1 MLGIKKLDLYILK
14 KFLPLFFGAFFICLF
29 VFMMQFTWRY
39 IDELIGKGLSLDI
52 LGQFFWYMGI
62 TLIPMS
68 LPLAILLASLIT
80 FGNMGEQLELLSMKA
95 AGVPLVRIM
104 RPILMLVIVFT
115 GMSFYFQNKTAPD
128 AQISLR
134 TLLFSMK
141 QAQPAVE
148 IPEGVFYNEIPNLN
162 LYVQRKNAETGMLY
176 QTIIYKTDQGFD
188 RAQIV
193 LADSGRLEMTA
204 DKLHLRLD
212 LWNGEQFENLQSQ
225 GMSMMQSAHVPFD
238 RETFAYKRFLIDFDS
253 NFAMMD
259 KNMLRDM
266 PQAKSMWEIEASVDS
281 MNAELDSIGKIYYRD
296 VSQRWFDKRIM
307 SKKTAAALRAAK
319 PLPFDSILARTSPSD
334 VRTARQMALNTVRSV
349 NSELEWKSL
358 AAQTGDN
365 QIRRHWVE
373 WHQKMTLSL
382 ACLLFF
388 FIGAPLGAIIRK
400 GGLGLPAVISVLI
413 FIFYYIINTS
423 GMKMARDGSWNMVY
437 GMWIS
442 SVVLLPFGVFLTY
455 KANKDSVVF
464 NAEMYLNFFR
474 ALLGLRTSRHLNRK
488 EVIIHDPD
496 YARMSEQLDALRD
509 DCREYARVSRL
520 KSAPSYVDVFFRH
533 NTDHHVE
540 EIGGHLET
548 IVEELSNAK
557 DPRIVSMLNNFP
569 VVYVHAHTS
578 PFEGNR
584 ANKIAG
590 VFFPLGFVLWCR
602 IWRFRFRLLRDMKQI
617 TETCERLSPLLR
629 HVNADGMIEGTALPD
644 EEGGES
650 ASGASAGKAGWR
662 RRWSVRRVGAL
673 LVALV
678 IVFLAGWYAQRYLR
692 KYFRAKHVRNNVPH
706 RQQTTPPPAVLM
718 PHCRK
723 RGTSCSTTV
732 LQSGFRR
739 VGDEPVA
746 LGRQAV
752 SSDWFS
758 PAYIK

>member
-225 GMSMMQSAHVPFD
+225 GMSMMQSANVPFD

-307 SKKTAAALRAAK
+307 SKKIAATLRAAK

-334 VRTARQMALNTVRSV
+334 VRTARQMALNTVRLV

-496 YARMSEQLDALRD
+496 YTRMSEQLDALRD

-540 EIGGHLET
+540 EIGGRLET

-557 DPRIVSMLNNFP
+557 DPRIVSMLNSFP

-629 HVNADGMIEGTALPD
+629 HVNADGMIEGTALSD

-673 LVALV
+673 LVALI

-692 KYFRAKHVRNNVPH
+692 KYFRAKAHTEQRAASPTDNTSPSGSDAALPKTRN
-706 RQQTTPPPAVLM
+706 LM
-718 PHCRK
+718 FDNGASER
-723 RGTSCSTTV
+723 
-732 LQSGFRR
+732 LQESRR
-739 VGDEPVA
+739 
-746 LGRQAV
+746 
-752 SSDWFS
+752 
-758 PAYIK
+758 

>member
-1 MLGIKKLDLYILK
+1 
-14 KFLPLFFGAFFICLF
+14 
-29 VFMMQFTWRY
+29 
-39 IDELIGKGLSLDI
+39 
-52 LGQFFWYMGI
+52 
-62 TLIPMS
+62 
-68 LPLAILLASLIT
+68 
-80 FGNMGEQLELLSMKA
+80 
-95 AGVPLVRIM
+95 
-104 RPILMLVIVFT
+104 
-115 GMSFYFQNKTAPD
+115 
-128 AQISLR
+128 
-134 TLLFSMK
+134 
-141 QAQPAVE
+141 
-148 IPEGVFYNEIPNLN
+148 
-162 LYVQRKNAETGMLY
+162 
-176 QTIIYKTDQGFD
+176 
-188 RAQIV
+188 
-193 LADSGRLEMTA
+193 
-204 DKLHLRLD
+204 
-212 LWNGEQFENLQSQ
+212 
-225 GMSMMQSAHVPFD
+225 
-238 RETFAYKRFLIDFDS
+238 
-253 NFAMMD
+253 
-259 KNMLRDM
+259 M

-319 PLPFDSILARTSPSD
+319 PLPFDSILARTSPSE

-496 YARMSEQLDALRD
+496 YARMSEQLDALCN

-557 DPRIVSMLNNFP
+557 DPRIVSMLNSFP

-629 HVNADGMIEGTALPD
+629 HVNADGMIEGTALSD

-673 LVALV
+673 LVALI

-692 KYFRAKHVRNNVPH
+692 KYFRAKAHTEQR
-706 RQQTTPPPAVLM
+706 A
-718 PHCRK
+718 
-723 RGTSCSTTV
+723 
-732 LQSGFRR
+732 
-739 VGDEPVA
+739 A
-746 LGRQAV
+746 
-752 SSDWFS
+752 S
-758 PAYIK
+758 PADNTSPSGSDAALPKTSNLMFDNGASERLQESR

>member
-225 GMSMMQSAHVPFD
+225 GMSMMQSANVPFD

-307 SKKTAAALRAAK
+307 SKKIAAALRAAK

-496 YARMSEQLDALRD
+496 YTRMSEQLDALRD

-540 EIGGHLET
+540 EIGGRLET

-557 DPRIVSMLNNFP
+557 DPRIVSMLNSFP

-629 HVNADGMIEGTALPD
+629 HVNADGMIEGTALSD

-673 LVALV
+673 LVALI

-692 KYFRAKHVRNNVPH
+692 KYFRAKAHTEQR
-706 RQQTTPPPAVLM
+706 A
-718 PHCRK
+718 
-723 RGTSCSTTV
+723 
-732 LQSGFRR
+732 
-739 VGDEPVA
+739 A
-746 LGRQAV
+746 
-752 SSDWFS
+752 S
-758 PAYIK
+758 PADNTSPSGSDAALPKTSNLMFDNGASERLQESR

>member
-225 GMSMMQSAHVPFD
+225 GMSMMQSANVPFD

-307 SKKTAAALRAAK
+307 SKKIAATLRAAK

-540 EIGGHLET
+540 EIGGRLEA

-557 DPRIVSMLNNFP
+557 DPRIVSMLNSFP

-629 HVNADGMIEGTALPD
+629 HVNADGMIEGTALSD

-673 LVALV
+673 LVALI

-692 KYFRAKHVRNNVPH
+692 KYFRAKAHTEQRAASPTEETSPSGSDAALPKTRN
-706 RQQTTPPPAVLM
+706 LM
-718 PHCRK
+718 FDNGASER
-723 RGTSCSTTV
+723 
-732 LQSGFRR
+732 LQESRR
-739 VGDEPVA
+739 
-746 LGRQAV
+746 
-752 SSDWFS
+752 
-758 PAYIK
+758 

>member
-225 GMSMMQSAHVPFD
+225 GMSMMQSANVPFD

-307 SKKTAAALRAAK
+307 SKKIAATLRAAK

-334 VRTARQMALNTVRSV
+334 VRTARQMALNTVRLV

-509 DCREYARVSRL
+509 DCREYARASRL

-540 EIGGHLET
+540 EIGGRLET

-557 DPRIVSMLNNFP
+557 DPRIVSMLNSFP

-629 HVNADGMIEGTALPD
+629 HVNADGMIEGTALSD

-650 ASGASAGKAGWR
+650 ASGASAGKAGWK

-692 KYFRAKHVRNNVPH
+692 KYFRAKAHTEQR
-706 RQQTTPPPAVLM
+706 A
-718 PHCRK
+718 
-723 RGTSCSTTV
+723 
-732 LQSGFRR
+732 
-739 VGDEPVA
+739 A
-746 LGRQAV
+746 
-752 SSDWFS
+752 S
-758 PAYIK
+758 PAEETSPNGSDAALPKTKNLMFDNGASDRLQESRR

>member
-225 GMSMMQSAHVPFD
+225 GMSMMQSANVPFD

-319 PLPFDSILARTSPSD
+319 PLPFDSILARTSPFD
-334 VRTARQMALNTVRSV
+334 VRTARQMALNTVRLV

-496 YARMSEQLDALRD
+496 YTRMSEQLDALRD

-540 EIGGHLET
+540 EIGGRLET

-557 DPRIVSMLNNFP
+557 DPRIVSMLNSFP

-629 HVNADGMIEGTALPD
+629 HVNADGMIEGTALSD

-673 LVALV
+673 LVALI

-692 KYFRAKHVRNNVPH
+692 KYFRAKAHTEQRAASPTDNTSPSGSDAALPKTRN
-706 RQQTTPPPAVLM
+706 LM
-718 PHCRK
+718 FDNGASER
-723 RGTSCSTTV
+723 
-732 LQSGFRR
+732 LQESRR
-739 VGDEPVA
+739 
-746 LGRQAV
+746 
-752 SSDWFS
+752 
-758 PAYIK
+758 

>member
-307 SKKTAAALRAAK
+307 SKKIAAALRAAK

-540 EIGGHLET
+540 EIGGRLET

-557 DPRIVSMLNNFP
+557 DPRIVSMLNSFP

-629 HVNADGMIEGTALPD
+629 HVNADGMIECTALSD

-673 LVALV
+673 LVALI

-692 KYFRAKHVRNNVPH
+692 KYFRAKAHTEQRAASPTDNTSPSGSDAALPKTSN
-706 RQQTTPPPAVLM
+706 LM
-718 PHCRK
+718 FDNGASER
-723 RGTSCSTTV
+723 
-732 LQSGFRR
+732 LQESRR
-739 VGDEPVA
+739 
-746 LGRQAV
+746 
-752 SSDWFS
+752 
-758 PAYIK
+758 

>member
-225 GMSMMQSAHVPFD
+225 GMSMMQSANVPFD

-307 SKKTAAALRAAK
+307 SKKTAATLRAAK

-334 VRTARQMALNTVRSV
+334 VRTARQMALNTVRLV

-442 SVVLLPFGVFLTY
+442 SVVLLLFGVFLTY

-540 EIGGHLET
+540 EIGGRLET

-557 DPRIVSMLNNFP
+557 DPRIVSMLNSFP

-629 HVNADGMIEGTALPD
+629 HVNADGMIEGTALSD

-673 LVALV
+673 LVALI

-692 KYFRAKHVRNNVPH
+692 KYFRAKAHTEQRAASPTDNTSPSGSDAALPKTRN
-706 RQQTTPPPAVLM
+706 LM
-718 PHCRK
+718 FDNGASER
-723 RGTSCSTTV
+723 
-732 LQSGFRR
+732 LQESRR
-739 VGDEPVA
+739 
-746 LGRQAV
+746 
-752 SSDWFS
+752 
-758 PAYIK
+758 

>member
-225 GMSMMQSAHVPFD
+225 GMSMMQSANVPFD

-307 SKKTAAALRAAK
+307 SKKIAATLRAAK

-334 VRTARQMALNTVRSV
+334 VRTARQMALNTVRLV

-540 EIGGHLET
+540 EIGGRLEA

-557 DPRIVSMLNNFP
+557 DPRIVSMLNSFP

-629 HVNADGMIEGTALPD
+629 HVNADGMIEGTALSD

-673 LVALV
+673 LVALI

-692 KYFRAKHVRNNVPH
+692 KYFRAKAHTEQRAASPTDNTSPSGSDAALPKTRN
-706 RQQTTPPPAVLM
+706 LM
-718 PHCRK
+718 FDNGASER
-723 RGTSCSTTV
+723 
-732 LQSGFRR
+732 LQESRR
-739 VGDEPVA
+739 
-746 LGRQAV
+746 
-752 SSDWFS
+752 
-758 PAYIK
+758 

>member
-238 RETFAYKRFLIDFDS
+238 REMFAYKRFLIDFDS

-319 PLPFDSILARTSPSD
+319 PLPFDSILARTSLSD

-358 AAQTGDN
+358 VAQTGDN

-509 DCREYARVSRL
+509 DCREYARASRL

-540 EIGGHLET
+540 EIGGRLET

-557 DPRIVSMLNNFP
+557 DPRIVSMLNSFP

-629 HVNADGMIEGTALPD
+629 HVNADGMIEGTALSD

-650 ASGASAGKAGWR
+650 ASGASAGKAGWK

-692 KYFRAKHVRNNVPH
+692 KYFRAKAHTEQR
-706 RQQTTPPPAVLM
+706 A
-718 PHCRK
+718 
-723 RGTSCSTTV
+723 
-732 LQSGFRR
+732 
-739 VGDEPVA
+739 A
-746 LGRQAV
+746 
-752 SSDWFS
+752 S
-758 PAYIK
+758 PAEETSPNGSDAALPKTKNLMFDNGASDRLQESRR

>member
-225 GMSMMQSAHVPFD
+225 GMSMMQSANVPFD

-307 SKKTAAALRAAK
+307 SKKTAATLRAAK

-334 VRTARQMALNTVRSV
+334 VRTARQMALNTVRLV

-496 YARMSEQLDALRD
+496 YTRMSEQLDALRD

-540 EIGGHLET
+540 EIGGRLET

-557 DPRIVSMLNNFP
+557 DPRIVSMLNSFP

-629 HVNADGMIEGTALPD
+629 HVNADGMIEGTALSD

-673 LVALV
+673 LVALI

-692 KYFRAKHVRNNVPH
+692 KYFRAKAHTEQRAASPTDNTSPSGSDAALPKTRN
-706 RQQTTPPPAVLM
+706 LM
-718 PHCRK
+718 FDNGASER
-723 RGTSCSTTV
+723 
-732 LQSGFRR
+732 LQESRR
-739 VGDEPVA
+739 
-746 LGRQAV
+746 
-752 SSDWFS
+752 
-758 PAYIK
+758 

>member
-225 GMSMMQSAHVPFD
+225 GMSMMQSANVPFD

-307 SKKTAAALRAAK
+307 SKKIAATLRAAK

-334 VRTARQMALNTVRSV
+334 VRTARQMALNTVRLV

-496 YARMSEQLDALRD
+496 YTRMSEQLDALRD

-540 EIGGHLET
+540 EIGGRLET

-557 DPRIVSMLNNFP
+557 DPRIVSMLNSFP

-629 HVNADGMIEGTALPD
+629 HVNADGMIEGTALSD

-673 LVALV
+673 LVALI

-692 KYFRAKHVRNNVPH
+692 KYFRAKAHTEQRAASPTDNTSPSGSDAALPKTRNFMFDNGASE
-706 RQQTTPPPAVLM
+706 R
-718 PHCRK
+718 
-723 RGTSCSTTV
+723 
-732 LQSGFRR
+732 LQESR
-739 VGDEPVA
+739 
-746 LGRQAV
+746 
-752 SSDWFS
+752 
-758 PAYIK
+758 

>member
-225 GMSMMQSAHVPFD
+225 GMSMMQSANVPFD

-307 SKKTAAALRAAK
+307 SKKIAATLRAAK

-334 VRTARQMALNTVRSV
+334 VRTARQMALNTVRLV

-540 EIGGHLET
+540 EIGGRLET
-548 IVEELSNAK
+548 IVEELSNAR
-557 DPRIVSMLNNFP
+557 DPRIVSMLNSFP

-629 HVNADGMIEGTALPD
+629 HVNADGMIEGTALSD

-673 LVALV
+673 LVALI

-692 KYFRAKHVRNNVPH
+692 KYFRAKAHTEQRAASPTDNTSPSGSDAALPKTRN
-706 RQQTTPPPAVLM
+706 LM
-718 PHCRK
+718 FDNGASER
-723 RGTSCSTTV
+723 
-732 LQSGFRR
+732 LQESRR
-739 VGDEPVA
+739 
-746 LGRQAV
+746 
-752 SSDWFS
+752 
-758 PAYIK
+758 

>member
-225 GMSMMQSAHVPFD
+225 GMSMMQSANVPFD

-307 SKKTAAALRAAK
+307 SKKTAATLRAAK

-334 VRTARQMALNTVRSV
+334 VRTARQMALNTVRLV

-540 EIGGHLET
+540 EIGGRLET

-557 DPRIVSMLNNFP
+557 DPRIVSMLNSFP

-629 HVNADGMIEGTALPD
+629 HVNADGMIEGTALSD

-673 LVALV
+673 LVALI

-692 KYFRAKHVRNNVPH
+692 KYFRAKAHTEQRAASPTEETSPNGSDAALPKTRN
-706 RQQTTPPPAVLM
+706 LM
-718 PHCRK
+718 FDNGASER
-723 RGTSCSTTV
+723 
-732 LQSGFRR
+732 LQESRR
-739 VGDEPVA
+739 
-746 LGRQAV
+746 
-752 SSDWFS
+752 
-758 PAYIK
+758 

>member
-225 GMSMMQSAHVPFD
+225 GMSMMQSANVPFD

-307 SKKTAAALRAAK
+307 SKKTAATLRAAK

-334 VRTARQMALNTVRSV
+334 VRTARQMALNTVRLV

-540 EIGGHLET
+540 EIGGRLEA

-557 DPRIVSMLNNFP
+557 DPRIVSMLNSFP

-629 HVNADGMIEGTALPD
+629 HVNADGMIEGTALSD

-673 LVALV
+673 LVALI

-692 KYFRAKHVRNNVPH
+692 KYFRAKAHTEQRAASPTEETSPNGSDAALPKTRNFMFDNGASE
-706 RQQTTPPPAVLM
+706 R
-718 PHCRK
+718 
-723 RGTSCSTTV
+723 
-732 LQSGFRR
+732 LQESR
-739 VGDEPVA
+739 
-746 LGRQAV
+746 
-752 SSDWFS
+752 
-758 PAYIK
+758 

>member
-225 GMSMMQSAHVPFD
+225 GMSMMQSANVPFD

-557 DPRIVSMLNNFP
+557 DPRIVSMLNSFP

-578 PFEGNR
+578 PFEGNK

-629 HVNADGMIEGTALPD
+629 HMNADGMIEGTALPD

-650 ASGASAGKAGWR
+650 ASGASAGKTGWG
-662 RRWSVRRVGAL
+662 RRWSVRRVGVL

-692 KYFRAKHVRNNVPH
+692 KYFRAKAHTEQR
-706 RQQTTPPPAVLM
+706 A
-718 PHCRK
+718 
-723 RGTSCSTTV
+723 
-732 LQSGFRR
+732 
-739 VGDEPVA
+739 A
-746 LGRQAV
+746 
-752 SSDWFS
+752 S
-758 PAYIK
+758 PADNTSPSGSDAALPKTRNLMFDNGASERLQESRR

>member
-225 GMSMMQSAHVPFD
+225 GMSMMQSANVPFD

-307 SKKTAAALRAAK
+307 SKKIAATLRAAK

-334 VRTARQMALNTVRSV
+334 VRTARQMALNTVRLV

-540 EIGGHLET
+540 EIGGRLET

-557 DPRIVSMLNNFP
+557 DPRIVSMLNSFP

-629 HVNADGMIEGTALPD
+629 HVNADGMIEGTALSD

-650 ASGASAGKAGWR
+650 ASGASAGKAGWK

-692 KYFRAKHVRNNVPH
+692 KYFRAKARTEQRAASPTEDTFPSGSDAALPKTRNFMFDNGASE
-706 RQQTTPPPAVLM
+706 R
-718 PHCRK
+718 
-723 RGTSCSTTV
+723 
-732 LQSGFRR
+732 LQESR
-739 VGDEPVA
+739 
-746 LGRQAV
+746 
-752 SSDWFS
+752 
-758 PAYIK
+758 

>member
-39 IDELIGKGLSLDI
+39 IDELIGKGLPLDI

-225 GMSMMQSAHVPFD
+225 GMSMMQSANVPFD

-307 SKKTAAALRAAK
+307 SKKTAATLRAAK

-334 VRTARQMALNTVRSV
+334 VRTARQMALNTVRLV

-540 EIGGHLET
+540 EIGGRLEA

-557 DPRIVSMLNNFP
+557 DPRIVSMLNSFP

-629 HVNADGMIEGTALPD
+629 HVNADGMIEGTALSD

-673 LVALV
+673 LVALI

-692 KYFRAKHVRNNVPH
+692 KYFRAKAHTEQRAASPTEETSPNGSDAALPKTRNFMFDNGASE
-706 RQQTTPPPAVLM
+706 R
-718 PHCRK
+718 
-723 RGTSCSTTV
+723 
-732 LQSGFRR
+732 LQESR
-739 VGDEPVA
+739 
-746 LGRQAV
+746 
-752 SSDWFS
+752 
-758 PAYIK
+758 

>member
-225 GMSMMQSAHVPFD
+225 GMSMMQSANVPFD

-307 SKKTAAALRAAK
+307 SKKIAATLRAAK

-334 VRTARQMALNTVRSV
+334 VRTARQMALNTVRLV

-540 EIGGHLET
+540 EIGGRLET

-557 DPRIVSMLNNFP
+557 DPRIVSMLNSFP

-629 HVNADGMIEGTALPD
+629 HVNADGMIEGTALSD

-692 KYFRAKHVRNNVPH
+692 KYFRAKAHTEQR
-706 RQQTTPPPAVLM
+706 A
-718 PHCRK
+718 
-723 RGTSCSTTV
+723 
-732 LQSGFRR
+732 
-739 VGDEPVA
+739 A
-746 LGRQAV
+746 
-752 SSDWFS
+752 S
-758 PAYIK
+758 PADNTSPSGSDAALPKTRNLMFDNGASERLQESRR

>member
-225 GMSMMQSAHVPFD
+225 GMSMMQSANVPFD

-307 SKKTAAALRAAK
+307 SKKTAATLRAAK

-334 VRTARQMALNTVRSV
+334 VRTARQMALNTVRLV

-540 EIGGHLET
+540 EIGGRLET

-557 DPRIVSMLNNFP
+557 DPRIVSMLNSFP

-629 HVNADGMIEGTALPD
+629 HVNADGMIEGTALSD

-673 LVALV
+673 LVALI

-692 KYFRAKHVRNNVPH
+692 KYFRAKARTEQ
-706 RQQTTPPPAVLM
+706 RA
-718 PHCRK
+718 
-723 RGTSCSTTV
+723 
-732 LQSGFRR
+732 
-739 VGDEPVA
+739 A
-746 LGRQAV
+746 
-752 SSDWFS
+752 S
-758 PAYIK
+758 PADNTSPSGSDAALPKTRNLMFDNGASERLQESR

>member
-104 RPILMLVIVFT
+104 RPILMLVVVFT

-259 KNMLRDM
+259 KNMLCDM

-307 SKKTAAALRAAK
+307 SKKIAAALRAAK

-540 EIGGHLET
+540 EIGGHLEA

-557 DPRIVSMLNNFP
+557 DPRIVSMLNSFP

-629 HVNADGMIEGTALPD
+629 HVNADGMIEGTALSD

-650 ASGASAGKAGWR
+650 ASGVSAGKAGWR

-692 KYFRAKHVRNNVPH
+692 KYFRAKAHTEQR
-706 RQQTTPPPAVLM
+706 A
-718 PHCRK
+718 
-723 RGTSCSTTV
+723 
-732 LQSGFRR
+732 
-739 VGDEPVA
+739 A
-746 LGRQAV
+746 
-752 SSDWFS
+752 S
-758 PAYIK
+758 PADNTSPSGSDAALPKTRNLMFDNGASERLQESR

>member
-225 GMSMMQSAHVPFD
+225 GMSMMQSANVPFD

-307 SKKTAAALRAAK
+307 SKKTAATLRAAK

-334 VRTARQMALNTVRSV
+334 VRTARQMALNTVRLV

-540 EIGGHLET
+540 EIGGRLET

-557 DPRIVSMLNNFP
+557 DPRIVSMLNSFP

-629 HVNADGMIEGTALPD
+629 HVNADGMIEGTALSD

-673 LVALV
+673 LVALI

-692 KYFRAKHVRNNVPH
+692 KYFRAKAHTEQRAASP
-706 RQQTTPPPAVLM
+706 TEETSPTVLM

-732 LQSGFRR
+732 LQSGFRK
-739 VGDEPVA
+739 VDDEPVA

-752 SSDWFS
+752 SSDRFS
-758 PAYIK
+758 PAYIT

>member
-225 GMSMMQSAHVPFD
+225 GMSMMQSANVPFD

-307 SKKTAAALRAAK
+307 SKKIAATLRAAK

-540 EIGGHLET
+540 EIGGRLET

-557 DPRIVSMLNNFP
+557 DPRIVSMLNSFP

-629 HVNADGMIEGTALPD
+629 HVNADGMIEGTALSD

-673 LVALV
+673 LVALI

-692 KYFRAKHVRNNVPH
+692 KYFRAKAHTEQRAASPTEETSPNGSDAALPKTRNFMFDNGASE
-706 RQQTTPPPAVLM
+706 R
-718 PHCRK
+718 
-723 RGTSCSTTV
+723 
-732 LQSGFRR
+732 LQESRR
-739 VGDEPVA
+739 
-746 LGRQAV
+746 
-752 SSDWFS
+752 
-758 PAYIK
+758 

>member
-225 GMSMMQSAHVPFD
+225 GMSMMQSANVPFD

-496 YARMSEQLDALRD
+496 YVRMSEQLDALRD

-540 EIGGHLET
+540 EIGGRLET

-557 DPRIVSMLNNFP
+557 DPRIVSMLNSFP

-629 HVNADGMIEGTALPD
+629 HVNADGMIEGTALSD

-650 ASGASAGKAGWR
+650 ASGASAGKADWR

-673 LVALV
+673 LVALI

-692 KYFRAKHVRNNVPH
+692 KYFRAKAHTE
-706 RQQTTPPPAVLM
+706 Q
-718 PHCRK
+718 
-723 RGTSCSTTV
+723 
-732 LQSGFRR
+732 R
-739 VGDEPVA
+739 VA
-746 LGRQAV
+746 
-752 SSDWFS
+752 S
-758 PAYIK
+758 PAEDTFPSGSDAALPKTRNFMFDNGASERLQESR

>member
-39 IDELIGKGLSLDI
+39 IDELIGKGVSLDL

-296 VSQRWFDKRIM
+296 VSLRWFDKRIM

-540 EIGGHLET
+540 EIGGRKPSLKSSPT
-548 IVEELSNAK
+548 
-557 DPRIVSMLNNFP
+557 PRTRASFRCSTVFP
-569 VVYVHAHTS
+569 SSTS
-578 PFEGNR
+578 TPTR
-584 ANKIAG
+584 
-590 VFFPLGFVLWCR
+590 
-602 IWRFRFRLLRDMKQI
+602 RLL
-617 TETCERLSPLLR
+617 
-629 HVNADGMIEGTALPD
+629 
-644 EEGGES
+644 
-650 ASGASAGKAGWR
+650 KATGPTR
-662 RRWSVRRVGAL
+662 
-673 LVALV
+673 
-678 IVFLAGWYAQRYLR
+678 
-692 KYFRAKHVRNNVPH
+692 
-706 RQQTTPPPAVLM
+706 
-718 PHCRK
+718 
-723 RGTSCSTTV
+723 
-732 LQSGFRR
+732 
-739 VGDEPVA
+739 
-746 LGRQAV
+746 
-752 SSDWFS
+752 
-758 PAYIK
+758 

>member
-225 GMSMMQSAHVPFD
+225 GMSMMQSANVPFD

-253 NFAMMD
+253 NFSMMD

-307 SKKTAAALRAAK
+307 SKKIAATLRAAK

-334 VRTARQMALNTVRSV
+334 VRTARQMALNTVRLV

-540 EIGGHLET
+540 EIGGRLEA

-557 DPRIVSMLNNFP
+557 DPRIVSMLNSFP

-629 HVNADGMIEGTALPD
+629 HVNADGMIEGTALSD

-673 LVALV
+673 LVALI

-692 KYFRAKHVRNNVPH
+692 KYFRAKAHTEQRAASPTEETSPNGSDAALPKTRNFMFDNGASE
-706 RQQTTPPPAVLM
+706 R
-718 PHCRK
+718 
-723 RGTSCSTTV
+723 
-732 LQSGFRR
+732 LQESR
-739 VGDEPVA
+739 
-746 LGRQAV
+746 
-752 SSDWFS
+752 
-758 PAYIK
+758 

>member
-225 GMSMMQSAHVPFD
+225 GMSMMQSANVPFD

-307 SKKTAAALRAAK
+307 SKKIAATLRAAK

-334 VRTARQMALNTVRSV
+334 VRTARQMALNTVRLV

-540 EIGGHLET
+540 EIGGRLEA

-557 DPRIVSMLNNFP
+557 DPRIVSMLNSFP

-629 HVNADGMIEGTALPD
+629 HVNADGMIEGTALSD

-673 LVALV
+673 LVALI

-692 KYFRAKHVRNNVPH
+692 KYFRAKAHTEQRAASPTEETSPNGSDAALPKTRNFMFDNGASE
-706 RQQTTPPPAVLM
+706 R
-718 PHCRK
+718 
-723 RGTSCSTTV
+723 
-732 LQSGFRR
+732 LQESR
-739 VGDEPVA
+739 
-746 LGRQAV
+746 
-752 SSDWFS
+752 
-758 PAYIK
+758 

>member
-225 GMSMMQSAHVPFD
+225 GMSMMQSANVPFD

-307 SKKTAAALRAAK
+307 SKKTAATLRAAK

-334 VRTARQMALNTVRSV
+334 VRTARQMALNTVRLV

-540 EIGGHLET
+540 EIGGRLET

-557 DPRIVSMLNNFP
+557 DPRIVSMLNSFP

-629 HVNADGMIEGTALPD
+629 HVNADGMIEGTALSD

-673 LVALV
+673 LVALI

-692 KYFRAKHVRNNVPH
+692 KYFRAKAHTEQRAASPTEETSPNGSDAALPKTRNFMFDNGASE
-706 RQQTTPPPAVLM
+706 R
-718 PHCRK
+718 
-723 RGTSCSTTV
+723 
-732 LQSGFRR
+732 LQESR
-739 VGDEPVA
+739 
-746 LGRQAV
+746 
-752 SSDWFS
+752 
-758 PAYIK
+758 

>member
-225 GMSMMQSAHVPFD
+225 GMSMMQSANVPFD

-307 SKKTAAALRAAK
+307 SKKTAATLRAAK

-334 VRTARQMALNTVRSV
+334 VRTARQMALNTVRLV

-540 EIGGHLET
+540 EIGGRLET

-557 DPRIVSMLNNFP
+557 DPRIVSMLNSFP

-629 HVNADGMIEGTALPD
+629 HVNADGMIEGTALSD

-673 LVALV
+673 LVALI

-692 KYFRAKHVRNNVPH
+692 KYFRAKAHTEQRAASPTDNTSPSGSDAALPKTRNFMFDNGASE
-706 RQQTTPPPAVLM
+706 R
-718 PHCRK
+718 
-723 RGTSCSTTV
+723 
-732 LQSGFRR
+732 LQESR
-739 VGDEPVA
+739 
-746 LGRQAV
+746 
-752 SSDWFS
+752 
-758 PAYIK
+758 